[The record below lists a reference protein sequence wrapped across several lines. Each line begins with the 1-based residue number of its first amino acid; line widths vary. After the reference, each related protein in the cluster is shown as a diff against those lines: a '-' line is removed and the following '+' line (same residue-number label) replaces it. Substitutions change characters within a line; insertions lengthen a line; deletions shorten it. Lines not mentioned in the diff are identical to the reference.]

1 MIACSLAIM
10 CFATIAGLTQANSSS
25 TTATTPTTESLS
37 KDPPGSNRMIR
48 GGKGGSEEKYGRKL
62 MPGGGI
68 GCDPSCSSDEFCL
81 PDEGLTGG
89 DKCVSFFLC
98 YFEDNFCVC
107 VCLCILTCCA
117 HSYSIPPE
125 YLNSWY
131 NSDLPLMFGKTL
143 GIRKLVVGLYGCVYI

>member
-25 TTATTPTTESLS
+25 TTATMKIKSRQ
-37 KDPPGSNRMIR
+37 DPPGSNRMIR
-48 GGKGGSEEKYGRKL
+48 GGKGDGEGNYGRKL
-62 MPGGGI
+62 LPGGGSD
-68 GCDPSCSSDEFCL
+68 CDPPCSSDEFCL

-89 DKCVSFFLC
+89 DKCVSFFCATLKII
-98 YFEDNFCVC
+98 CVC

-143 GIRKLVVGLYGCVYI
+143 GIRKLVVGFICGCVYI

>member
-1 MIACSLAIM
+1 MIACRLAIM

-98 YFEDNFCVC
+98 YFEDNFCVY
-107 VCLCILTCCA
+107 VPVYTDVLCSLLLYTARI
-117 HSYSIPPE
+117 SQ
-125 YLNSWY
+125 
-131 NSDLPLMFGKTL
+131 LMVQSGSATN
-143 GIRKLVVGLYGCVYI
+143 VW